1 MLASSLQVLWAP
13 ETSFL
18 EFLQPSLWGDGNQ
31 VACTP
36 YTSPSSPLIG
46 SWAKVQG
53 EEKAQAVFLSTSL
66 FPEFLRMSV
75 REKKKKKP
83 DISTW
88 GRRGEVCVGGTGSVW
103 AVCRP
108 GAKQSIPFKGC

>member
-53 EEKAQAVFLSTSL
+53 EEKAQAVFLPTSL
-66 FPEFLRMSV
+66 FPEFLRMSA
-75 REKKKKKP
+75 REKKNRHLHL
-83 DISTW
+83 
-88 GRRGEVCVGGTGSVW
+88 GEARGGV
-103 AVCRP
+103 
-108 GAKQSIPFKGC
+108 